1 MNAVRIAPPLAV
13 AVWLTV
19 IAIGL
24 VIATQAA
31 GEPPVWDAMTYAQKA
46 MNFWQA
52 VDVGKSF
59 NAFALPLTVRPPGTV
74 LMSYPFGWSENYH
87 WFYFRSSAIPMGL
100 FIAAVYIAGWSR
112 SLSRAG
118 HWMLAALAIAL
129 AGIPIL
135 FQFQQNDDLK
145 AFYNWG
151 LVDAFLAGLAAL
163 AAAAAVRSVAS
174 RSIGWAVVAALA
186 GAFCFWVKPSGL
198 LAMGLTGAVWLI
210 LVGFAWRQLNTDR
223 RFIFISFASALA
235 IFATAAIVLGFIV
248 AARLRASAHLAAAA
262 LCLLAGCWFW
272 LYQTEISH
280 IRYFLPFGVITLVLL
295 TPPLVRSASSLVLPA
310 LLAAPAIVTA
320 VALLTPQP
328 SAALQTALGINLHV
342 DDYRAENDQAT
353 ALLRQLKAEGI
364 WPSHHLPHRY
374 NTRAAQSRSGL

>member
-1 MNAVRIAPPLAV
+1 MNPAPLHWVRIAPPLAV
-13 AVWLTV
+13 AVWVTV

-46 MNFWQA
+46 LNFWQA
-52 VDVGKSF
+52 VDAGKPF

-135 FQFQQNDDLK
+135 FQFQQNDELK
-145 AFYNWG
+145 AFYYWG

-163 AAAAAVRSVAS
+163 ATAAAVRSVAS

-235 IFATAAIVLGFIV
+235 IFATAFVKGYFSPYFSLENIAFGVRNLAFFQNEYRRPFDPVEFATILRGSFGYAATAAIVLGFII
-248 AARLRASAHLAAAA
+248 AARLRASAHLAAAT
-262 LCLLAGCWFW
+262 LCFLAGCWF
-272 LYQTEISH
+272 
-280 IRYFLPFGVITLVLL
+280 
-295 TPPLVRSASSLVLPA
+295 
-310 LLAAPAIVTA
+310 
-320 VALLTPQP
+320 
-328 SAALQTALGINLHV
+328 
-342 DDYRAENDQAT
+342 
-353 ALLRQLKAEGI
+353 
-364 WPSHHLPHRY
+364 
-374 NTRAAQSRSGL
+374 